1 MHAKLG
7 SENQNSSCEHEHLQI
22 STILLTFRGSGGKFR
37 KFSVKS
43 LGVSAKHVEKIVA
56 GFRSAVFFQPNFFF
70 QGQTCPPP
78 TARHRWQGGPH
89 TNSFFEIKQNKT
101 KQMRIS
107 SSQHKCKSLGG
118 GAWTLPHL
126 NWTAGTKREHG
137 FQQMRPKN
145 PKDFSPKSTL
155 FWTTFDHFQKILGQ
169 AQR

>member
-22 STILLTFRGSGGKFR
+22 STILLTFRGNGGKFR

-118 GAWTLPHL
+118 GGLDPATSELDRRNQKRTRFSANAPKKPKRFFPQKHL
-126 NWTAGTKREHG
+126 V
-137 FQQMRPKN
+137 
-145 PKDFSPKSTL
+145 L
-155 FWTTFDHFQKILGQ
+155 DHF
-169 AQR
+169 

>member
-78 TARHRWQGGPH
+78 HSKAQMAGRSTH
-89 TNSFFEIKQNKT
+89 KQFLRNKT
-101 KQMRIS
+101 KQNETNAYLLFAA
-107 SSQHKCKSLGG
+107 QVQEPGG
-118 GAWTLPHL
+118 GGLDPATSELDRRNQKRTRFSANAPKKPKRFFPQKHL
-126 NWTAGTKREHG
+126 V
-137 FQQMRPKN
+137 
-145 PKDFSPKSTL
+145 L
-155 FWTTFDHFQKILGQ
+155 DHF
-169 AQR
+169 